1 MRMKLTFYATNG
13 AEWRAW
19 LEAHHQSEAEVW
31 LIYYRAASG
40 LPAISYEESVEEAL
54 CFGWVDS
61 LIQRI
66 DEQSYARKFTPRQ
79 PGSPWSESNRR
90 RVARLV
96 QQGRMTP
103 AGLAKI
109 PFPIQPVNDSPLL
122 PRNIPPP
129 AYGVL
134 RISPELEEELRAHA
148 RAWAFFQSLPP
159 SQQRL
164 YSGWI
169 MDAKKAE
176 TRRRRLQE
184 AIGRLEAGKTLGLK

>member
-1 MRMKLTFYATNG
+1 MQMKLTFYATNG
-13 AEWRAW
+13 AEWRTW
-19 LEAHHQSEAEVW
+19 LEAHYQSEAEVW

-103 AGLAKI
+103 VGLAKI
-109 PFPIQPVNDSPLL
+109 PFPIPPVDDSSLL
-122 PRNIPPP
+122 PRRLPS
-129 AYGVL
+129 L
-134 RISPELEEELRAHA
+134 SPELEEELRTHA

-159 SQQRL
+159 SHQRQ

-169 MDAKKAE
+169 MDAMRS
-176 TRRRRLQE
+176 TP
-184 AIGRLEAGKTLGLK
+184 